1 MRPDS
6 KTRFGWKL
14 RATLVATLGASGCSM
29 MNPYDTVPDRPIAPV
44 PAIEGMR
51 LAGGASESLQT
62 AEQMRQI
69 YFNNLKYTAYVRSGT
84 GIAAGVLTGWTLYNA
99 LQPNSESNDGDT
111 RRRVRLAATLATL
124 FGLRE
129 LFVNSAQE
137 SIYAQG
143 YRSLTCLMLQS
154 APLLMTEL
162 APRDP
167 LGETM
172 PQPVKSGFIDKSLL
186 GTIRPTNFS
195 AAVTDDE
202 KKQMLAE
209 LKLLFDKPERLF
221 DRPFHSLLPAHTDT
235 QLGDLD
241 RLQLA
246 LDRLETL
253 ILAVNVMT
261 SREKAKADANVVG
274 IRDMKNAQTALRE
287 QIDDSEKVLRYARNA
302 LSDGRTLVRVIQGAG
317 QQIRN
322 RVGVIVGSVNE
333 DVQGKQ
339 KSAGKAA
346 DSIKDAHDITS
357 TIINIGV
364 STATDQA
371 AIASDGPVSWNRM
384 YPDFVLLAGPASAIG
399 DRLKTRNASTN
410 FTEDELK
417 ALRDSVDGMLKRMA
431 KREEEAAFKAR
442 EEAIASFAK
451 ALLNKYVPPDPTATR
466 RLATGIEM
474 LYAARRPVVQ
484 ELANFRRKAR
494 DAAALPGC
502 SDLAVL
508 RVTPNEVA
516 RAHRGTSLSYLIS
529 QRAPGSPF
537 AVLHGPHEPKK
548 GVHFE
553 LNAVQG
559 TTMYQAVIK
568 VGDEMPKQTIS
579 LVVTDSN
586 GIASQIISIVAG
598 DGKRTE
604 DKPDGGPAS
613 AP

>member
-1 MRPDS
+1 MRPDF

-14 RATLVATLGASGCSM
+14 RATLAAAVSASGCSM
-29 MNPYDTVPDRPIAPV
+29 MNPYDTVPDRPVEPI

-69 YFNNLKYTAYVRSGT
+69 YFNNLRYTAYVRSGT
-84 GIAAGVLTGWTLYNA
+84 GITAGVLTGWTLYNA
-99 LQPNSESNDGDT
+99 LQPASGIDDGDT
-111 RRRVRLAATLATL
+111 RRGVRLAATLATL
-124 FGLRE
+124 FGWRE
-129 LFVNSAQE
+129 LFVNPEQE
-137 SIYAQG
+137 AVYAEG

-162 APRDP
+162 APREP
-167 LGETM
+167 QGEAM
-172 PQPVKSGFIDKSLL
+172 SSPVKPGFIDKNLL
-186 GTIRPTNFS
+186 GAIRPTDS
-195 AAVTDDE
+195 STTATTCQIKRLRKE
-202 KKQMLAE
+202 PE
-209 LKLLFDKPERLF
+209 LLFDQ
-221 DRPFHSLLPAHTDT
+221 PFHSLLPAYTDA

-261 SREKAKADANVVG
+261 SQEKAKADVNAAG
-274 IRDMKNAQTALRE
+274 IRDLKKSQSALRE

-333 DVQGKQ
+333 DVQKKQ

-357 TIINIGV
+357 TIMNIGT

-371 AIASDGPVSWNRM
+371 AIASDGPVSWNRLH
-384 YPDFVLLAGPASAIG
+384 PDLVLLAGPMSAIG
-399 DRLKTRNASTN
+399 DRLKTRNAAPAN
-410 FTEDELK
+410 FTADELK
-417 ALRDSVDGMLKRMA
+417 ALRDSVDSMLKGRA
-431 KREEEAAFKAR
+431 KREEEAAFEAR
-442 EEAIASFAK
+442 EKAIALRAA
-451 ALLNKYVPPDPTATR
+451 ALRDEKMPPDLTATR

-537 AVLHGPHEPKK
+537 AVLHGPDEPKK
-548 GVHFE
+548 GVQFK
-553 LNAVQG
+553 LSAVQG
-559 TTMYQAVIK
+559 TTLYQAVIK
-568 VGDEMPKQTIS
+568 VGEEMPKQTIS
-579 LVVTDSN
+579 LVVTDSK
-586 GIASQIISIVAG
+586 GIASQTISIVAG
-598 DGKRTE
+598 DGARN
-604 DKPDGGPAS
+604 DASALAPAS
-613 AP
+613 APK

>member
-1 MRPDS
+1 
-6 KTRFGWKL
+6 
-14 RATLVATLGASGCSM
+14 M
-29 MNPYDTVPDRPIAPV
+29 MNPYDTVPDRPVEPI

-51 LAGGASESLQT
+51 LAGAASESLQT

-69 YFNNLKYTAYVRSGT
+69 YFNNLRYTAYVRSGT
-84 GIAAGVLTGWTLYNA
+84 GITAGVLTGWTLYNA
-99 LQPNSESNDGDT
+99 LQPASGINDGDT
-111 RRRVRLAATLATL
+111 RRGVRLAATLATL

-129 LFVNSAQE
+129 LFVNPEQE
-137 SIYAQG
+137 AVYAEG
-143 YRSLTCLMLQS
+143 YRSLKCLMLQS

-162 APRDP
+162 APRESK
-167 LGETM
+167 GETM
-172 PQPVKSGFIDKSLL
+172 SSPVKPVFIDKSLL
-186 GTIRPTNFS
+186 GAIRPTDS
-195 AAVTDDE
+195 STTATTD
-202 KKQMLAE
+202 QI
-209 LKLLFDKPERLF
+209 KLLFDQ
-221 DRPFHSLLPAHTDT
+221 PFHSLLPAYTDA

-261 SREKAKADANVVG
+261 SQEKAKADANAAG
-274 IRDMKNAQTALRE
+274 NGDMKKAQFALRE

-333 DVQGKQ
+333 DVQKKQ

-357 TIINIGV
+357 TIMNIGT

-371 AIASDGPVSWNRM
+371 AIASDGPVSWNRLH
-384 YPDFVLLAGPASAIG
+384 PDLVLLAGPMSAIG
-399 DRLKTRNASTN
+399 DRLKTRNAAPAN
-410 FTEDELK
+410 FTADELK
-417 ALRDSVDGMLKRMA
+417 ALRDSVDSMLKGRA

-442 EEAIASFAK
+442 EDAIALLAD
-451 ALLNKYVPPDPTATR
+451 ALRKKEIPQDPFATR

-537 AVLHGPHEPKK
+537 AVLHGPDEPKK
-548 GVHFE
+548 GVQFK
-553 LNAVQG
+553 LSAVQG
-559 TTMYQAVIK
+559 TTLYQAVIK
-568 VGDEMPKQTIS
+568 VGEEMPKQTIS
-579 LVVTDSN
+579 LVVTDSK
-586 GIASQIISIVAG
+586 GIASQTISIVAG
-598 DGKRTE
+598 DGARN
-604 DKPDGGPAS
+604 DASALAPAS
-613 AP
+613 APK